1 MSEDRIQK
9 LRDRIGEKD
18 RRIIRLLNERS
29 ALSLAIGRVKHAAGR
44 PVYDPARESRVY
56 RQLEEI
62 NEGPLPAAAL
72 ADIFR
77 EVLSASRALQ
87 AAPAVS
93 YLGPEASFSHAA
105 ALAHFGK
112 GAELLPAATIGEV
125 FDAAERDP
133 GRLGIVPIENSTEG
147 SVKST
152 LDRLIATPLALQA
165 EIFVRIRLALLS
177 PRGRRKGPAR
187 VYSHPQAL
195 AQCRQWLRANLP
207 QCRLIE
213 VDSTAAAAEKALA
226 DPEGA
231 AAVGSHAAASRYG
244 LRIVADGI
252 EDHPLNTTRFVV
264 IGRGKP
270 EPTGRDKTSVIFGTA
285 HAPGALHRA
294 LAPFSRARVN
304 LTRIES
310 YPVRDRMWEYLF
322 FMDFTGHAGED
333 GVHACLRQ
341 LEKRTAFV
349 KVLGSYPRGEDRP

>member
-1 MSEDRIQK
+1 MSEDRIQR
-9 LRDRIGEKD
+9 LREKIGGKD
-18 RRIIRLLNERS
+18 RRIVRLLNERS

-44 PVYDPARESRVY
+44 NVYDPARESKIY
-56 RQLEEI
+56 RSLEEI

-77 EVLSASRALQ
+77 EILSASRALQ
-87 AAPAVS
+87 AVPAVS

-112 GAELLPAATIGEV
+112 SASLFPAATIGEV
-125 FDAAERDP
+125 FDAAERDS
-133 GRLGIVPIENSTEG
+133 GCLGIVPIENSTEG

-165 EIFVRIRLALLS
+165 EIFVRIRQVLLS
-177 PRGRRKGPAR
+177 PRGRRKALKR
-187 VYSHPQAL
+187 IYSHPQAI

-213 VDSTAAAAEKALA
+213 VDSTAAAAGRALE
-226 DPEGA
+226 DPEGGA
-231 AAVGSHAAASRYG
+231 IGSHAAASRYG
-244 LRIVADGI
+244 LRIDADGI

-264 IGRGKP
+264 IGRGTP
-270 EPTGRDKTSVIFGTA
+270 EPTGRDKTSILFGTA
-285 HAPGALHRA
+285 HAPGALHKA
-294 LAPFSRARVN
+294 LAPFASARVN

-322 FMDFTGHAGED
+322 FMDFSGHAGED
-333 GVHACLRQ
+333 QIRSCLRK

-349 KVLGSYPRGEDRP
+349 KVLGSYPRGEERP

>member
-9 LRDRIGEKD
+9 LRERIGEKD
-18 RRIIRLLNERS
+18 RRIVRLLNERS

-44 PVYDPARESRVY
+44 PVYDPARESRIY

-77 EVLSASRALQ
+77 EILSASRALQ
-87 AAPAVS
+87 AVPAVS

-105 ALAHFGK
+105 ALAHFRK
-112 GAELLPAATIGEV
+112 GAELSPAATIEEV

-177 PRGRRKGPAR
+177 PCGRRKTTAR
-187 VYSHPQAL
+187 VYSHPQAM

-207 QCRLIE
+207 GCRLIE
-213 VDSTAAAAEKALA
+213 ADSTAAAAEKALA

-231 AAVGSHAAASRYG
+231 AVGSRAAATRYG
-244 LRIVADGI
+244 LHIVADGI

-264 IGRGKP
+264 IGRGRP
-270 EPTGRDKTSVIFGTA
+270 EPTGRDKTSVLFGTA

-294 LAPFSRARVN
+294 LAPFARARVN

-322 FMDFTGHAGED
+322 FMDFAGHAEED
-333 GVHACLRQ
+333 GVRACLRQ
-341 LEKRTAFV
+341 FEKRAAFV
-349 KVLGSYPRGEDRP
+349 KVLGSYPRGEDRT